1 MASHV
6 ERNKEKI
13 VGSCCICGEEKELT
27 FEHLPSKAS
36 GNVRR
41 VKHSRPTDIFVD
53 NTTNL
58 YAPAFTIL
66 QQGIGGP
73 SLCKN
78 CNNSTGRWY
87 GAAYSEFA
95 LCVARALEKKNDA
108 VSVDLSHTIYPLRVI
123 KQVVSIF
130 LSANDAGFHSVKP
143 ELKEFVLDRDARSLP
158 DGIHIYMYATISE
171 RSRLC
176 PFGVSIKAM
185 TNEPRKFFS
194 EVASAPLGFVM
205 TMDSEPPCD
214 DLYDMT
220 HFVQFDY
227 NQQEDFSS
235 RLPVKSIYSY
245 FAGDYRTIEQIEF
258 DFLLGKIRGNYLKLE
273 GPNSPKPPALQF
285 HIPFLDSGRIAGLFC
300 PHEPREQSN
309 ADNGTE
315 RLHKH
320 DFDKYDC
327 ILIICSATEEV
338 SNEQLTVS
346 HVSNLTVNS
355 EPISFCFRGI
365 SAESAR
371 RHGCRKLVEY
381 VARIFDDQNVT
392 GRVAIISDIDGET
405 QKKVNNGQVPLS
417 AEFALPQNFEL
428 VSPTNAIE
436 MEVFD
441 KLKLECLEQASNILN
456 EFRSVG
462 LPQMINGQFRFRTIQ
477 DLPIV
482 GSEASLEDRNTS
494 TTGTS

>member
-1 MASHV
+1 MASHI
-6 ERNKEKI
+6 ERNKEKM
-13 VGSCCICGEEKELT
+13 VGTCCICGNEKELT

-36 GNVRR
+36 GNARR

-58 YAPAFTIL
+58 SAPAFTIL

-95 LCVARALEKKNDA
+95 LCATDALKAKDNA

-123 KQVVSIF
+123 KQVVSFF
-130 LSANDAGFHSVKP
+130 LSANGSGFHSVKP
-143 ELKEFVLDRDARSLP
+143 ELKEFILDRDARGLP
-158 DGIHIYMYATISE
+158 DDIHVYMYATTSE

-176 PFGVSIKAM
+176 PFAVSIEAL

-194 EVASAPLGFVM
+194 EVASAPLGFIM
-205 TMDSEPPCD
+205 TMDSAPPCD

-220 HFVQFDY
+220 HFAQLDY

-235 RLPVKSIYSY
+235 RLPVKPIYSY
-245 FAGDYRTIEQIEF
+245 FAGDYRTREQIAF
-258 DFLLGKIRGNYLKLE
+258 DFLIGKIRGNYLKLE

-285 HIPFLDSGRIAGLFC
+285 HIPFLGSGPITGLFR
-300 PHEPREQSN
+300 PHDPREQNN
-309 ADNGTE
+309 ADNDTE
-315 RLHKH
+315 RAHKH

-327 ILIICSATEEV
+327 ILIVCSVTEEV

-365 SAESAR
+365 SGESAR

-381 VARIFDDQNVT
+381 VSRIFDDQNVK
-392 GRVAIISDIDGET
+392 GRVAIISDIDSET

-417 AEFALPQNFEL
+417 AEFVLPQDFEL
-428 VSPTNAIE
+428 VSPKKAIE
-436 MEVFD
+436 VEVFE
-441 KLKLECLEQASNILN
+441 KLKLECLERTSNILS
-456 EFRSVG
+456 EFRSAG
-462 LPQMINGQFRFRTIQ
+462 FPQMVNGQFRFMTIQ
-477 DLPIV
+477 DLPILR
-482 GSEASLEDRNTS
+482 SEASLDMNMGTTS
-494 TTGTS
+494 TS